1 MPLAARKDMNWKGT
15 AGGLSRSQEEAI
27 ATEKKKE
34 RVI

>member
-27 ATEKKKE
+27 ATEKRKE
-34 RVI
+34 RII